1 MIIELSTPTTVR
13 ITWPAYDMLVEAQI
27 VARLKTVPGTEGVGR
42 RWYAPAIQ
50 TFRLM
55 GLFPKASYDYAALTA
70 AHIMAATFFDSMVQ
84 MGIEMVFDESGAI
97 CAVGEGVSPL
107 IENLVADREHALIPF
122 VAFGNPRRKMS
133 QGAWQGPLSAED
145 ARFEPLV
152 KGIGNAKR
160 KAEEEIKYPKR
171 RPRRKAKVTK

>member
-1 MIIELSTPTTVR
+1 MIIELSDPATVS
-13 ITWPAYDMLVEAQI
+13 IKWPAYDATVEAQI
-27 VARLKTVPGTEGVGR
+27 VERLKTVPDIEGVGR

-97 CAVGEGVSPL
+97 CTIGEGVSPL

-145 ARFEPLV
+145 ARLEPLV
-152 KGIGNAKR
+152 KGIQNAR
-160 KAEEEIKYPKR
+160 KAASEEIKYPKR
-171 RPRRKAKVTK
+171 RPRKKAKAK